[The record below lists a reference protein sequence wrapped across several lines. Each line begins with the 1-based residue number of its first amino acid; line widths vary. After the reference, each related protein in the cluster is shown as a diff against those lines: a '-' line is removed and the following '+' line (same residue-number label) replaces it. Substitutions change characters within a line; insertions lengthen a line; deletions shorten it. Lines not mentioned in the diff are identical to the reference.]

1 MFITATPTPTATT
14 GPTPTPTPTNTS
26 TPMPTSTN
34 TATPTPTPT
43 QSFNTTWFYTN
54 GRICENNIYWL
65 NNTPQEVADYI
76 NHVLISPNS
85 SYGGSQYAY
94 PSSQTLGVGT
104 EIYSGNI
111 TYNFC
116 SSCNFTAVQTDF
128 PGNIDRNVSNII
140 KVVNG
145 IVTEFTPLTS
155 FTFNAIS
162 CPVTIYNI
170 STGQTNPSTEGCTE
184 LSGPYP
190 YTAYGNNSDWTL
202 VTRFYSEATMSVR
215 YYGQNKY
222 YGSNHASNAGTE
234 LKIDNNGNVTDS
246 YAC

>member
-1 MFITATPTPTATT
+1 M
-14 GPTPTPTPTNTS
+14 S
-26 TPMPTSTN
+26 
-34 TATPTPTPT
+34 
-43 QSFNTTWFYTN
+43 
-54 GRICENNIYWL
+54 
-65 NNTPQEVADYI
+65 
-76 NHVLISPNS
+76 
-85 SYGGSQYAY
+85 
-94 PSSQTLGVGT
+94 
-104 EIYSGNI
+104 EIYAGNV

-184 LSGPYP
+184 LSGPYS
-190 YTAYGNNSDWTL
+190 YTAYGNNSDWTS
-202 VTRFYSEATMSVR
+202 VTRFYSEASMSVP